1 MLKIYYYPR
10 IDDYVFEN
18 VFKKDYYDYDRYALA
33 NFKED
38 SVWQMSS
45 DSKYWHR
52 LTKTK
57 SMELVAEVED

>member
-1 MLKIYYYPR
+1 M

-45 DSKYWHR
+45 NSKFWSR